1 MEANTSVEQIV
12 SDIKSSILN
21 GKYKSHDKLSERVL
35 CEQFNVSRTPIRQA
49 LLLMKEEGW
58 LYSKSNSGTY
68 VSPVDR
74 NDVIENYK
82 ARMSLEPVVLEM
94 AFPNITKEDI
104 AKMRRILELV
114 TTCPADHYYDNEH
127 RLHMIYVNRA
137 NNRYISL
144 FFESMLFTM
153 RRLAVLSSSI
163 PSRISQSI
171 EEWTEIVN
179 ALDAGDPQTAARWLS
194 RHMLNSYLNFLHNN
208 PE

>member
-74 NDVIENYK
+74 KDVIENYK
-82 ARMSLEPVVLEM
+82 ARMSLEPIVLEM

-104 AKMRRILELV
+104 AEMRRILKLV
-114 TTCPADHYYDNEH
+114 ITCPADHYYDNEH

-137 NNRYISL
+137 NNRYVSL

-153 RRLAVLSSSI
+153 RRLAVLSSSV
-163 PSRISQSI
+163 PSRVSQSI
-171 EEWTEIVN
+171 EEWVEIVN

>member
-12 SDIKSSILN
+12 SNIKSSILN

-127 RLHMIYVNRA
+127 GLHMIFVNRA